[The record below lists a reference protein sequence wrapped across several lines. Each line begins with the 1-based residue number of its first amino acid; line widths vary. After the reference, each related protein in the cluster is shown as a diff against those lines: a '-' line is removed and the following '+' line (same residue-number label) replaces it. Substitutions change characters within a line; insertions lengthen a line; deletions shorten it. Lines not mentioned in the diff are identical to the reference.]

1 MSTLKASNIQPQS
14 DSDPLIVSTNATQR
28 VRVGSDGLVGIGTS
42 SPLATLHVDGTSRVS
57 DSGVKP
63 SGGNAVF
70 SVVSTVPVTAATT
83 EGITLASFLSNN
95 ASGSDYRPRLFVTAT
110 KEGIVLNESYNTTA
124 TNLMFAIGHVEKMR
138 LTANGEI
145 GIGTTS
151 PVAKL
156 DVRGTVSI
164 SDRGVFPTGSAAPLY
179 NRLLVG
185 GTGAAIFVWDDGSS
199 VAAGRYGRIGMGS
212 RNSQSGVTL
221 AGGYIDGG
229 NEGTTD
235 HSGFLKFFTT
245 PADGSSNVERMRI
258 TSNGY
263 VGIATTNPTATLTVG
278 DGTYSSRTD
287 YAAEFTSDGNDAGFG
302 GVLFSQNSTN
312 AFKVWTEGTGNATAS
327 NNKFLID
334 AIIKSTGLTLG
345 SRTTP
350 LITIRGH
357 GTVGINKM
365 DPEYAL
371 DVFGVA
377 RFNNNINSNKVY
389 VEGFGDSLG
398 YGIRLDPATMTN
410 ARPLVFFNTSATMI
424 GSISHPTTTSTAYN
438 TSSDYR
444 MKENVVSMTGGLG
457 RIQSLKPCVFT
468 WKQDGS
474 LGEGFL
480 AHELAEV
487 VPLAVT
493 GQKDA
498 VDETGQIN
506 PQQVDMAKVVP
517 VLVSAVQELKNIV
530 DSQAARIAELEAR

>member
-57 DSGVKP
+57 DNGVKP

-83 EGITLASFLSNN
+83 AGITLASFISNN
-95 ASGSDYRPRLFVTAT
+95 SSGSDYRPRLFVTAT
-110 KEGIVLNESYNTTA
+110 SEGIVLNESYNTTA

-138 LTANGEI
+138 LTADGEI

-164 SDRGVFPTGSAAPLY
+164 SDRGVFPTGSAFFGY

-185 GTGAAIFVWDDGSS
+185 GTGAGIFVWDDGSS
-199 VAAGRYGRIGMGS
+199 VAAERYGRIGIGS

-263 VGIATTNPTATLTVG
+263 VGILTTNPTATLTVG
-278 DGTYSSRTD
+278 DGGYSSITD
-287 YAAEFTSDGNDAGFG
+287 YAADFTSDSNDDGWG
-302 GVLFSQNSTN
+302 GILFSQNSTN
-312 AFKVWTEGTGNATAS
+312 AFKVWTTGTGNATPS
-327 NNKFLID
+327 NNRLNIDLINR
-334 AIIKSTGLTLG
+334 STGLTADARSAPAML
-345 SRTTP
+345 
-350 LITIRGH
+350 IRGD
-357 GTVGINKM
+357 GSVEIASSLKVANATLTPSGSAPMYACRAFSAVVNTDSAAASTAASAVIVSQDSENLTVTQNARGVFKFDFTTNM
-365 DPEYAL
+365 PTATYTVVVSTSL
-371 DVFGVA
+371 DG
-377 RFNNNINSNKVY
+377 SNRTLCA
-389 VEGFGDSLG
+389 ELH
-398 YGIRLDPATMTN
+398 TN
-410 ARPLVFFNTSATMI
+410 ASNARVAPTASTFYVAFKGAGDGAFYNPRNFSVAVFA
-424 GSISHPTTTSTAYN
+424 
-438 TSSDYR
+438 
-444 MKENVVSMTGGLG
+444 
-457 RIQSLKPCVFT
+457 
-468 WKQDGS
+468 
-474 LGEGFL
+474 
-480 AHELAEV
+480 
-487 VPLAVT
+487 
-493 GQKDA
+493 
-498 VDETGQIN
+498 
-506 PQQVDMAKVVP
+506 
-517 VLVSAVQELKNIV
+517 
-530 DSQAARIAELEAR
+530 